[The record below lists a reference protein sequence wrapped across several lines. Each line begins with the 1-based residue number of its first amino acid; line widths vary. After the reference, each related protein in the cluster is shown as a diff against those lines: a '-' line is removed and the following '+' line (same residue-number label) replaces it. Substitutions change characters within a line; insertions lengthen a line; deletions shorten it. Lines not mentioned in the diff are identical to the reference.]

1 MKISYRSRN
10 NNVLRKPSNRR
21 NHIIRR
27 NLKITLENK
36 NYRRNWK
43 KITVKYSKTI
53 E

>member
-27 NLKITLENK
+27 NLKNNIREQEL
-36 NYRRNWK
+36 
-43 KITVKYSKTI
+43 
-53 E
+53 